1 MLCIP
6 IASMEPIRPKTNQE
20 LKILVREAIAAHG
33 AGCDLNH
40 IQVSTLMNFEGV
52 FKETPFDGDISQWN
66 TEHMVLGIS
75 MFENCPFNGDI
86 SRWNMGNCRRTERM
100 FAGSAFNGDISRWD
114 VHALEDATSMFEGAP
129 FNRDI
134 SRWDTRR
141 LQLTDRMFA
150 SSAFNGHI
158 SNWNISAANKGSMIE
173 MFDGSAFSGDL
184 SGWCITSDQ
193 RGIHRLLTSDF
204 RGIPPIPDNE
214 KTITYY
220 EDLFGSL
227 ENVVAYIKATPF
239 NSVHFDLCVLASTRP
254 DCICEEEFRWV
265 KEYQTFGEAVGLTG
279 AGLRTYC
286 MERYGKVAI
295 PETMLSVEHLNLA

>member
-1 MLCIP
+1 
-6 IASMEPIRPKTNQE
+6 MEPIRPKTNQE

-86 SRWNMGNCRRTERM
+86 SRW
-100 FAGSAFNGDISRWD
+100 D

-150 SSAFNGHI
+150 SSAFNGHV

-173 MFDGSAFSGDL
+173 MFDGCAFSGDL
-184 SGWCITSDQ
+184 SGWCITSEQ
-193 RGIHRLLTSDF
+193 TGIHRLLTSDF

-227 ENVVAYIKATPF
+227 ANLATYAMAAPF
-239 NSVHFDLCVLASTRP
+239 NAVHFDLCVLATEKPYIIR
-254 DCICEEEFRWV
+254 EEEFRWV
-265 KEYQTFGEAVGLTG
+265 KEYQAFGEAVGLMG

-295 PETMLSVEHLNLA
+295 PEAMLSVDHLNLA